1 MNQQKSLERVQG
13 LFSSWRA
20 ERKPRQRIPDQ
31 LWAEALE
38 LSKSFGVTRMC
49 QTLRLNQGTFKRYR
63 EEVEGSPNASSS
75 TQDFLELP
83 KSPIT
88 PSPFRAEISLEFS
101 KDRRVSIRLEDTDIE
116 TASRFL
122 HLLMNDS

>member
-1 MNQQKSLERVQG
+1 MNLQANLERVQG

-38 LSKSFGVTRMC
+38 LSKNFGVTRTC
-49 QTLRLNQGTFKRYR
+49 QTLRLNQGSFKRYR
-63 EEVEGSPNASSS
+63 EEVEGSDSISSPI
-75 TQDFLELP
+75 QDFLELP
-83 KSPIT
+83 KNPI
-88 PSPFRAEISLEFS
+88 PSNPLRADISIEFP
-101 KDRRVSIRLEDTDIE
+101 KGHRVSIRLEDTEVE

-122 HLLMNDS
+122 RLLMKDS